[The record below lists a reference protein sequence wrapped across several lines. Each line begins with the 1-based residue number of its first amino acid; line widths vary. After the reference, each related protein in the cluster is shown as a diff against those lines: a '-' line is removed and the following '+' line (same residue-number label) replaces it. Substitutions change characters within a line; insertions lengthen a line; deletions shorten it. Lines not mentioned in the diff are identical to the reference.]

1 MDLLNNLKLA
11 NPTAYTTASNAT
23 KVLVL
28 DASTNVIKT
37 RSTADVV
44 TDGGGGS
51 GSTAR
56 TFQTTIIPALGGAS
70 VDTIDC
76 DDANNGYGWPD
87 VGDNLADSKKKA
99 YKFAVPFNPTNYR
112 FTALCVS
119 DADDL
124 GATAGEFGIKFQWST
139 DDTTWSTDGT
149 DHDIATLNFRGKA
162 LGDFA
167 SVSGSLSI
175 SGSPTLVYI
184 RCIRVNTLTN
194 DSDASI
200 RARAFIANFWN

>member
-1 MDLLNNLKLA
+1 MDFLNVA
-11 NPTAYTTASNAT
+11 TFGTSSSST

-28 DASTNVIKT
+28 DGNTVKSRTASQ
-37 RSTADVV
+37 VV

-51 GSTAR
+51 STAR

-70 VDTIDC
+70 LDTIDC

-87 VGDNLADSKKKA
+87 VGDDLADSKKKA

-119 DADDL
+119 AADDL

-139 DDTTWSTDGT
+139 DDTTWSTGGT

>member
-1 MDLLNNLKLA
+1 MDFLTNPNLKNVAELS
-11 NPTAYTTASNAT
+11 TTSS
-23 KVLVL
+23 KVLVV
-28 DASTNVIKT
+28 DGASNTIKW
-37 RSTADVV
+37 RSPSGIV
-44 TDGGGGS
+44 TDGGGG

-70 VDTIDC
+70 LDTIDC

-87 VGDNLADSKKKA
+87 VGDDLADSKKKA

-139 DDTTWSTDGT
+139 DDTTWSTGGT